1 MSLPDY
7 ESKGLMAES
16 WDVLRGDTSQWAD
29 RFFYLMRI
37 QTDAQPVSDI
47 GCGTGKD

>member
-7 ESKGLMAES
+7 EYKGLMAES

-29 RFFYLMRI
+29 RFFYLKLI
-37 QTDAQPVSDI
+37 QTYGQPVLE
-47 GCGTGKD
+47 TF